1 MTGFKPPSRPAPII
15 TKRSERGMRPI
26 LPSAVG
32 GAQNDSAETAWLPD
46 SRSKSV
52 WIERKAERASAPK
65 LTDGERKERREAAL
79 KLHCDINPARI
90 DDDGSMWPYCY
101 QDTSRL
107 VLCCECK
114 HFADDACASR
124 KPCSLQV
131 VPERAEVRRWLVPIP
146 GHGRGCFAQT
156 DGRSRDGEG
165 VFSAAH

>member
-1 MTGFKPPSRPAPII
+1 MTGFKPPSRPAPTI
-15 TKRSERGMRPI
+15 TKRSELGMRPI

-32 GAQNDSAETAWLPD
+32 GAQNDSAETAGLPA

-52 WIERKAERASAPK
+52 WIERKAERESAQK
-65 LTDGERKERREAAL
+65 LTDGERKARIEAAL
-79 KLHCDINPARI
+79 KLHSDTNPARI
-90 DDDGSMWPYCY
+90 DDDGNVWPYCY

-114 HFADDACASR
+114 HFAGDACASR

>member
-1 MTGFKPPSRPAPII
+1 MTGFNPPSRPAPII

-32 GAQNDSAETAWLPD
+32 GAQNDSAETAGLPA
-46 SRSKSV
+46 SRSHSG
-52 WIERKAERASAPK
+52 WIERKAERAAAPK
-65 LTDGERKERREAAL
+65 MTDGERKERREAAL
-79 KLHCDINPARI
+79 KLHGDINPARI

-131 VPERAEVRRWLVPIP
+131 VPERMEVRRWLVPIP
-146 GHGRGCFAQT
+146 GHGRGCFSPA
-156 DGRSRDGEG
+156 DGRAREG
-165 VFSAAH
+165 RVSI

>member
-1 MTGFKPPSRPAPII
+1 MTGFNPPSRPAPII

-26 LPSAVG
+26 LPPAVG
-32 GAQNDSAETAWLPD
+32 GARDDSAAAAAPPA
-46 SRSKSV
+46 SRSQSS
-52 WIERKAERASAPK
+52 WIERKAERSAAPK

-79 KLHCDINPARI
+79 KLHGDINPARI

-107 VLCCECK
+107 VLCCECE
-114 HFADDACASR
+114 HFADDSCASR

-146 GHGRGCFAQT
+146 GHGRGCFAQA
-156 DGRSRDGEG
+156 DWRSRDGG
-165 VFSAAH
+165 GSI

>member
-32 GAQNDSAETAWLPD
+32 GAQNDSAETAGLPA
-46 SRSKSV
+46 SRSKSG
-52 WIERKAERASAPK
+52 WIERRAERASAPK

-146 GHGRGCFAQT
+146 GHGSGCFSPA
-156 DGRSRDGEG
+156 DGRAREG
-165 VFSAAH
+165 RVSI

>member
-1 MTGFKPPSRPAPII
+1 MRKAGKGGRAMTGFKPPPRPAPII

-26 LPSAVG
+26 LPPAVG
-32 GAQNDSAETAWLPD
+32 GARDDSAAAAAPPA
-46 SRSKSV
+46 SRSQSS
-52 WIERKAERASAPK
+52 WIERKAERS
-65 LTDGERKERREAAL
+65 AAL
-79 KLHCDINPARI
+79 KLHGDINPARI

-131 VPERAEVRRWLVPIP
+131 VPERTEVRRWLVPIP
-146 GHGRGCFAQT
+146 GHGRGCFSSV
-156 DGRSRDGEG
+156 DGRARDGR
-165 VFSAAH
+165 VSI